1 MSTKDLASEVVFK
14 QSIIPAAARTATTT
28 GNAVGVAGYESV
40 TICILTGTC
49 TDGTGTWSLTECATS
64 GGTYTAVAAADYIGT
79 PVVTDT
85 TASHDNAGFQFG
97 YRGSQ
102 QFIKVVCTMA
112 GTTTGQVYAAG
123 VLLSHPRNS
132 TTTTGPNASP

>member
-1 MSTKDLASEVVFK
+1 MAQKDLATLSTFK

-28 GNAVGVAGYESV
+28 GNAVDVSGYESV

-85 TASHDNAGFQFG
+85 TATHDNAGFQFG
-97 YRGSQ
+97 YRGTM

-123 VLLSHPRNS
+123 VLLSHPRKSS
-132 TTTTGPNASP
+132 TSTGPNASP